1 MTEQEQLVLDHLSQF
16 VSDHKKEFTEKVLSL
31 RTRYITVVLEDIFQ
45 SQNASAVVRSTEC
58 MGIQDIHIVE
68 TISKYQTNIQ
78 VLKGSNKWIDIHRYN
93 TKGGQNIEA
102 CLDGLRQQNYR
113 ILVADPADDGVD
125 IHNVDITQG
134 KIALLFGNELRG
146 VSEYV
151 LRQADQKVRIPMF
164 GFTESLNL
172 SVSVAICLNILITK
186 LHASDVAFGLSEEE
200 KKDLTLAWYRKMV
213 KRSDLIEREFLRT
226 ID

>member
-1 MTEQEQLVLDHLSQF
+1 MTQHEHLVLQHLSQF
-16 VSDHKKEFTEKVLSL
+16 VSDHKKEFTQRVLNL

-45 SQNASAVVRSTEC
+45 SQNASAVVRSAEC

-78 VLKGSNKWIDIHRYN
+78 VLKGSNKWIDLHRYN
-93 TKGGQNIEA
+93 TQGGKNIEA

-113 ILVADPADDGVD
+113 ILVADPAPDGID
-125 IHNVDITQG
+125 IHDVDITQG
-134 KIALLFGNELRG
+134 KVALLFGNELRG
-146 VSEYV
+146 VSDYA
-151 LRQADQKVRIPMF
+151 LQQADQKVRIPMF

-172 SVSVAICLNILITK
+172 SVSVAICLNTLVTK
-186 LHASDVAFGLSEEE
+186 LHASGVPFGLTEEE
-200 KKDLTLAWYRKMV
+200 KTRLMLVWYRKMV

-226 ID
+226 IQ